1 VSRRAPVAAGR
12 RRCDS
17 AVLCLRRP
25 VVGRAVVAFQERVR
39 PRPRTSPGS
48 GCTTT
53 VVGRAGTDA
62 VYWDAIVTFL
72 GFRAARRGDEEISEI
87 LDKLAYRV

>member
-1 VSRRAPVAAGR
+1 MHDHG
-12 RRCDS
+12 
-17 AVLCLRRP
+17 L
-25 VVGRAVVAFQERVR
+25 
-39 PRPRTSPGS
+39 
-48 GCTTT
+48 
-53 VVGRAGTDA
+53 GRAGTDA